1 MSQEIA
7 DAWKKVGFLVSD
19 QEHKTSC
26 CFCYYSFLRWFFLYF
41 LELQLTHIYK
51 QSHRLK

>member
-7 DAWKKVGFLVSD
+7 DVWKKVGFLVSE
-19 QEHKTSC
+19 QECKTSC
-26 CFCYYSFLRWFFLYF
+26 CFCYYSFLRLFLYF